1 MQRIHRETRWY
12 LQYLY
17 PNQSTTKYFV
27 STVLVATSS
36 LPVMLLFQSIF
47 DKFDVVSSIL
57 TVLATT
63 IGAFCIHRINGQHG
77 GPYALLSGLLAL
89 LYTCIG
95 ILRWGITPTYFDFW
109 GGILSFVLSMAMVVI
124 TMYVWLPNHTV
135 TESPLSFT
143 SIEVI
148 GLVCLT
154 MSAFALR
161 WYQLDLLPA
170 ATNAEALQSLYA
182 TTAWNS
188 TATNPIA
195 LTPTMTSQLMVLLQ
209 GMSSELF
216 GASITAVRYVSVL
229 LGTATVVITFMA
241 TRMFF
246 DGRTAWFSAIVLMAM
261 SSHIEFSRLAVS
273 VVADTTL
280 IAAIVYALAS
290 AWGKGLRRWYIIAGI
305 LLSLTQYTYHTGKII
320 PVIFAVWLC
329 LYAIQYWTDVES
341 RLTHLT
347 SMWGITV
354 LGSLPHWWSIL
365 QQRDVYTSRLLQVNL
380 FGQNSQTGQTWLQ
393 TIAQQQQLPD
403 WQIILYGV
411 RDAAAGFIAVPLRDL
426 YEIGLP
432 MLTLPAAVVFLF
444 GILIM
449 AKDYADPRNW
459 LIFLGILSAVCI
471 TALTINTPSAQRMI
485 YVAPFVAMVIGIGI
499 ADLGKWFRIDWI
511 QHDWNINPRI
521 IQLLSGVLVL
531 AIAGY
536 DAQSYLGTTRN
547 ALTNPVDQ
555 SANAI
560 SDHAKDYPAGS
571 DLYLFTQPELYYHD
585 SALLQFSLPNVT
597 GIDVYPPLQ
606 AAPLWQLNSGT
617 TLFVFSQ
624 ARLNELSFVRQ
635 YYPGGDERRIYAAD
649 GEILLV
655 FYEVKGI
662 NQQSMP

>member
-1 MQRIHRETRWY
+1 MQRIHREARWY

-17 PNQSTTKYFV
+17 PNQSSTKYFV
-27 STVLVATSS
+27 STLLVATSS
-36 LPVMLLFQSIF
+36 LPVMLLFQSVF
-47 DKFDVVSSIL
+47 AKFEVISSIL
-57 TVLATT
+57 TLIATV
-63 IGAFCIHRINGQHG
+63 IGAICVRRINNQQG
-77 GPYALLSGLLAL
+77 GPYALLSGVLAL
-89 LYTCIG
+89 LYTSIG
-95 ILRWGITPTYFDFW
+95 ILRWGITPTYIDFW
-109 GGILSFVLSMAMVVI
+109 GGLLSFVLSVVLVVI
-124 TMYVWLPNHTV
+124 AMYVWLPNHTV
-135 TESPLSFT
+135 TEASQPLT
-143 SIEVI
+143 AIEFV
-148 GLVCLT
+148 GLVCLA

-161 WYQLDLLPA
+161 WYQLDTLPA

-188 TATNPIA
+188 AATNPIA
-195 LTPTMTSQLMVLLQ
+195 LTPSMTSQFTVLLQ
-209 GMSSELF
+209 GLSSDLF
-216 GASITAVRYVSVL
+216 GMSINAVRYVSVI
-229 LGTATVVITFMA
+229 LGTATVVITFLA

-261 SSHIEFSRLAVS
+261 SSHIEFSRLAIS

-290 AWGKGLRRWYIIAGI
+290 AWGKGLRRWYLLAGI

-320 PVIFAVWLC
+320 PVIFAIWLC
-329 LYAIQYWTDVES
+329 LYALQYWTDVES

-347 SMWGITV
+347 AMWGITL
-354 LGSLPHWWSIL
+354 LGSLPHWWSIVV
-365 QQRDVYTSRLLQVNL
+365 QRDQYTTSLLQVNL
-380 FGQNSQTGQTWLQ
+380 FGTNYQTGQTWLQ
-393 TIAQQQQLPD
+393 TIASQQQLPD
-403 WQIILYGV
+403 WQVILYSL

-432 MLTLPAAVVFLF
+432 MLTIPAAVVFLF

-449 AKDYADPRNW
+449 AREYADPRNW
-459 LIFLGILSAVCI
+459 LIFLGLLSAVCI
-471 TALTINTPSAQRMI
+471 AALTINTPSAQRMI
-485 YVAPFVAMVIGIGI
+485 FVAPFVAMVIGIGI
-499 ADLGKWFRIDWI
+499 ADMGKWFRIDWI

-536 DAQSYLGTTRN
+536 DAQSYIGTTRN

-560 SDHAKDYPAGS
+560 RAHAKDYPAGS
-571 DLYLFTQPELYYHD
+571 DLYLFTQPELYYHE

-606 AAPLWQLNSGT
+606 AAPTWQLSGGT

-635 YYPGGDERRIYAAD
+635 FYPGGRERRVYASD

-655 FYEVKGI
+655 FYEVNGI
-662 NQQSMP
+662 HQQSTP